1 MSARPP
7 SPAELTALVE
17 GFSAAPRILS
27 ELNRLLRRFFPS
39 VDDVTALL
47 RRDSALVARIL
58 KMANSAQFAGSE
70 PAASIEEAVSRIGLR
85 EVHRLVGIAAITPEK
100 LDGLPLYAI
109 TAQRYREH
117 SLMMALI
124 MEELAKRV
132 DEDAPTCYVI
142 GLLRPLGRLA
152 LDRLAKTQPPRRPFD
167 PGSDPIVD
175 AWESAQFGLTNL
187 EAAKTILEAWNFPPE
202 AITAIGSHYQPG
214 GKHLPLIHMLNLAA
228 GATEFLGLG
237 LPGETSYWES
247 NQDSYAKAG
256 TSPRELPLVIER
268 AQKNFAR
275 LAPALK

>member
-1 MSARPP
+1 MIAAPVSRTQLP
-7 SPAELTALVE
+7 ALVE
-17 GFSAAPRILS
+17 GFSAAPRILA

-47 RRDSALVARIL
+47 RRDSSLVTRIL
-58 KMANSAQFAGSE
+58 KMANSAQFAGAE
-70 PAASIEEAVSRIGLR
+70 PASSIEEAVARIGLR
-85 EVHRLVGIAAITPEK
+85 EVHRLVGIAAIAPPN

-109 TAQRYREH
+109 TSRRFREH
-117 SLMMALI
+117 SLMTALI

-152 LDRLAKTQPPRRPFD
+152 LDRLARGLPPAPAFD
-167 PGSDPIVD
+167 PGPNSPVN
-175 AWESAQFGLTNL
+175 AWESERFGLTNL
-187 EAAKTILEAWNFPPE
+187 DAATVILEAWNFPSE
-202 AITAIGSHYQPG
+202 AITAISSHYQPG

-237 LPGETSYWES
+237 LPGETIFWES

-256 TSPRELPLVIER
+256 TSPREMPLVIER
-268 AQKNFAR
+268 AQRSFAK
-275 LAPALK
+275 LAGALD